1 MVLVCASRPCASFD
15 ECFLVKSYDGTIGTK
30 VTPAVLV
37 GTSIASEW
45 KTFGAVS
52 GAVPAEAQCAAV
64 VPQERRELKMIAFNS
79 VLIILNNKSLNSQNY
94 FLLNS
99 WKEDHFVA
107 QVTMTV
113 APASRAW
120 RKPSWASP
128 DKSTWASTW
137 VPAKIQEGRIEDDL
151 LWIDWIM
158 MNHKVFF
165 SISDEKPIHNI
176 FMCWAQFAKVPGN
189 GYHGMQWDIYIVYIR
204 T

>member
-1 MVLVCASRPCASFD
+1 MRKFRRMLLGEKLWWDHWDQGNPSSSCGHFYRFW
-15 ECFLVKSYDGTIGTK
+15 VKDI
-30 VTPAVLV
+30 
-37 GTSIASEW
+37 SEW
-45 KTFGAVS
+45 KTFGTVS

-79 VLIILNNKSLNSQNY
+79 VLIILNNKSLNSHF
-94 FLLNS
+94 FLKLNS

-137 VPAKIQEGRIEDDL
+137 VPAKIQDELR
-151 LWIDWIM
+151 
-158 MNHKVFF
+158 MNCYELRTNHDESPKVFLCIF
-165 SISDEKPIHNI
+165 SISDEKPIHI
-176 FMCWAQFAKVPGN
+176 FLCVGHSLQKYLVMDIMGCN
-189 GYHGMQWDIYIVYIR
+189 GIYIYI
-204 T
+204 